1 MNGKKV
7 LFVLKRAGMGG
18 SCASMINLLS
28 LYKEKGITFD
38 VFLMEHTGEWTQ
50 TVAQYGNL
58 LPEDVALAS
67 ALKEKK
73 YLRGAVQYFHRI
85 RFALYYKLR
94 GRNAGIARAYKAA
107 AKKLSNKYDHIIAYQ
122 ESQSTEFV
130 SYISAAHKIAWV
142 HTDFRWF
149 WDFYKN
155 PEHLSRMYESYD
167 AIACVT
173 EASAQGVV
181 EKLQWD
187 PKNVHVVKNTLPEAI
202 ICRKACDPAEKVDKS
217 EKQFLFVSVG
227 RLNPEKAFHR
237 IPMVAENLKTAG
249 YRFAWY
255 VIGDG
260 VTYQQIQ
267 DEINARNVG
276 DCVFLLGAKMNP
288 YPYIQAADCLVITS
302 VSEAQP
308 MVANE
313 ALILDKPV
321 ISTEFASVREVIADG
336 ENGMIVAQNPEAMAQ
351 ALERFMGDAQL
362 RQRLQEGAKA
372 FRYNN
377 DAVLAAVDELLS

>member
-28 LYKEKGITFD
+28 LYKEQGITFD
-38 VFLMEHTGEWTQ
+38 VFLMEHTGPWTQ

-58 LPEDVALAS
+58 LPEDIALS
-67 ALKEKK
+67 AAIKGKAE
-73 YLRGAVQYFHRI
+73 LRGVKQYLHRI
-85 RFALYYKLR
+85 GFVLHHKLR
-94 GRNAGIARAYKAA
+94 GRNAGISRIYRAA
-107 AKKLSNKYDHIIAYQ
+107 AKKLSYKYDHIVAYQ
-122 ESQSTEFV
+122 ETEATEFV
-130 SYISAAHKIAWV
+130 SYIAASHKIAWV

-155 PEHLSRMYESYD
+155 PDRLNRMYKSYD

-173 EASAQGVV
+173 AASAQGVV

-187 PKNVHVVKNTLPEAI
+187 PKDVHLVKNTLPEKM
-202 ICRKACDPAEKVDKS
+202 ICQRACDPAEKVNKGD
-217 EKQFLFVSVG
+217 KQFLFVSVG
-227 RLNPEKAFHR
+227 RLNPEKAFCR
-237 IPMVAENLKTAG
+237 IPVAAEKLKAAG
-249 YRFAWY
+249 YRFEWC

-260 VTYQQIQ
+260 VTHRQIE

-276 DCVFLLGAKMNP
+276 DCVSLLGAKMNP

-321 ISTEFASVREVIADG
+321 ISTEFASVREVITDG
-336 ENGMIVAQNPEAMAQ
+336 ENGMIVPQTPEAIAQ
-351 ALERFMGDAQL
+351 ALEQFMSDTQL
-362 RQRLQEGAKA
+362 RQRLQEGAKD
-372 FRYNN
+372 FHYNN
-377 DAVLAAVDELLS
+377 DAVLAAVDKLLQ